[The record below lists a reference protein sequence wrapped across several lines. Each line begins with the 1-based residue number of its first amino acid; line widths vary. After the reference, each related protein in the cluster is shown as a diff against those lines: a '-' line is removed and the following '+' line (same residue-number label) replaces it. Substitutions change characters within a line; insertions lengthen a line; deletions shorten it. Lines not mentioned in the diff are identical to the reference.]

1 MNSYKTSTGERIKQ
15 STIDRKIRKAKALKL
30 YQQKEDE
37 GYNFCEVCGV
47 TSGTYLDCSH
57 IVSVRECKASGKSEL
72 AWDVNNITI
81 LCRQHHK
88 NKDGL
93 NLQFK

>member
-1 MNSYKTSTGERIKQ
+1 MNSYRTSTGERIKQ

-57 IVSVRECKASGKSEL
+57 NKSVKWCKENGQTEL
-72 AWDVNNITI
+72 AYDVNNITI
-81 LCRQHHK
+81 LCRQHHQERDK
-88 NKDGL
+88 L
-93 NLQFK
+93 NLQF